1 MQLLARA
8 EQQSKEMFAL
18 MKRDFESN
26 ESDKSQKIK
35 GKEQTVYTHFF
46 LILVNFHYHLII
58 KFDSSFSFMCYQKY
72 FLTAKDCNQL
82 LKWLEEM

>member
-35 GKEQTVYTHFF
+35 GKEQTVCTH
-46 LILVNFHYHLII
+46 
-58 KFDSSFSFMCYQKY
+58 SF
-72 FLTAKDCNQL
+72 
-82 LKWLEEM
+82 

>member
-8 EQQSKEMFAL
+8 EQQSKEMPAL

-26 ESDKSQKIK
+26 ESDKSPKIK

-46 LILVNFHYHLII
+46 EFLLIFIIIQSSNLIVPSHLCVI
-58 KFDSSFSFMCYQKY
+58 KSIFPHGLQVTSC
-72 FLTAKDCNQL
+72 
-82 LKWLEEM
+82 